1 MRFCP
6 LCNYYLYLEPVGP
19 QSDEMLMLCKNCGH
33 REELKPKTAEE
44 ALILETHFRSGS
56 SAGGAAS
63 GITVNQYTKMDPT
76 LPHMKSLRC
85 PNGTCGSNQPGQEET
100 RDVIYI
106 KTDPVNMKFQY
117 VCTVCDTQWVS

>member
-6 LCNYYLYLEPVGP
+6 VCNYYLYLEME
-19 QSDEMLMLCKNCGH
+19 STDSMIMLCKNCGH
-33 REELKPKTAEE
+33 REDMKPKTAEE
-44 ALILETHFRSGS
+44 ALVLETLFRSGS
-56 SAGGAAS
+56 SASGASS
-63 GITVNQYTKMDPT
+63 GVTVNQYTKMDPT

-85 PNGTCGSNQPGQEET
+85 PNGKCLSNTGEKE

-117 VCTVCDTQWVS
+117 VCTVCDEQWVS